1 MDIAEAV
8 ERLAVARKTMALI
21 DGHIADAERA
31 VGETPEGLRLKRA
44 KEARALAQQESES
57 ADADVRSIAVA
68 MYQLDGQRKPHAG
81 VEVKLYQTLEYDKA
95 AATEWCREHL
105 PTAMQFDVKRFERVA
120 VDVGAPVK
128 VIETPRVFI
137 SKEL

>member
-1 MDIAEAV
+1 MNIAEAV
-8 ERLAVARKTMALI
+8 ERLANARQDLAKL
-21 DGHIADAERA
+21 DGQIVTAEERVLETPAGHWLNVLKGHRAEAQQKCDATDAE
-31 VGETPEGLRLKRA
+31 
-44 KEARALAQQESES
+44 
-57 ADADVRSIAVA
+57 VRSIAVA

-105 PTAMQFDVKRFERVA
+105 PTAMQLDVKRFERVA